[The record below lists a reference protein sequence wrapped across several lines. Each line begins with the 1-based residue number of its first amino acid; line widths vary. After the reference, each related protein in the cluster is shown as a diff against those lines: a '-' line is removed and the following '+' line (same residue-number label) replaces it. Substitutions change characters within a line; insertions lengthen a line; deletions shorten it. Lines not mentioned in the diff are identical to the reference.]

1 MKRYSKD
8 FLILFSGQ
16 TISNLGNQI
25 YLIALPWLVYELTH
39 SSFDMGT
46 ISAIMALPDLLFAL
60 IIGTIID
67 RYNRKRILWIAS
79 FIQLIIVLIIP
90 ILFITNMLE
99 IYHIYITGFL
109 YSSATLIFITCYR
122 SCIPD
127 LTDEDS
133 LVEVNSLIQLS
144 LTLIKMIGPLL
155 AGIIIANFGIVEGF
169 MVDAFTYFLLIICI
183 FNTKLPKEKV
193 RKRNT
198 FFFDDLKN
206 GITFTL
212 GSKILRYLIWLV
224 LIVNIGMSIA
234 LSLMVFHLRGDGN
247 LSANQVG
254 YVYSISGIFSLGFTL
269 FAPKIARKM
278 GSMSAISL
286 ACMISGLGLLFI
298 PFTQNIILK
307 GITLGLIT
315 GGGTLG
321 AIYINSMLQKQV
333 PSEYLGRVFATT
345 QMISRVSV
353 PLALVVGG
361 WGSETRFGVSGMFI
375 ISSFIVIL
383 STLGFYLKMKLVN
396 DSKRKGEIQV

>member
-1 MKRYSKD
+1 MKRYSKN

-60 IIGTIID
+60 IFGTIID

-79 FIQLIIVLIIP
+79 FIQLVIVLIIP
-90 ILFITNMLE
+90 LLFFTDMLE

-109 YSSATLIFITCYR
+109 YSTATLIFITCYR

-144 LTLIKMIGPLL
+144 LTIIKMIGPLL
-155 AGIIIANFGIVEGF
+155 AGLLIANFGIVESF

-183 FNTKLPKEKV
+183 FNTKLPNEKV
-193 RKRNT
+193 RKKNT
-198 FFFDDLKN
+198 FFFDDLRN
-206 GITFTL
+206 GITYTL
-212 GSKILRYLIWLV
+212 GSQILRYLIWLV

-234 LSLMVFHLRGDGN
+234 LSLMVFHLRADGN
-247 LSANQVG
+247 LSAHQVG
-254 YVYSISGIFSLGFTL
+254 YVYSISGIFSLVFTL
-269 FAPKIARKM
+269 LAPKIARKM

-361 WGSETRFGVSGMFI
+361 WGSETRFGVSGMFV
-375 ISSFIVIL
+375 ISSLIVIL
-383 STLGFYLKMKLVN
+383 SSLGFYLKMN
-396 DSKRKGEIQV
+396 MMNESKRKGEIQV